1 MIEIRI
7 QLDSHDKLQKL
18 AAITKESIENLEGDK
33 SNLKN
38 SDTIDELFMLNSVYR
53 QLMFQRGI
61 YE

>member
-1 MIEIRI
+1 MIEIHI
-7 QLDSHDKLQKL
+7 KLDSHDKLQKL
-18 AAITKESIENLEGDK
+18 AAITKESIEELE
-33 SNLKN
+33 SSISHSQN